1 MHHVVLKLG
10 AVEDVAREGEGVV
23 LVVALLAVA
32 LKGEE
37 DAEPVV

>member
-1 MHHVVLKLG
+1 MLKV
-10 AVEDVAREGEGVV
+10 AAKEDAAREARGGVV

-32 LKGEE
+32 LKGVE